1 MNRPNVFR
9 TTRDDTVTAIF
20 SGRGAPD
27 DEGHVSRSVRRAG
40 RRGAGKEDIIA
51 TEDILKAL
59 KRGAGILLASVVF
72 ALAAAW
78 IYAEVIVTP
87 SYRATSVI
95 VLDPSGDQV
104 VDFVRSSD
112 LATDT
117 VGINTQA
124 AILRGRDLISSVVVE
139 QDLLSDVEFNPAA
152 VPDGPDLTPT
162 EQQDIA
168 TRRLLSALQVR
179 PVPTSLILEVR
190 VETSEPAKSA
200 RLADAIAAAYVQS
213 QLDQKISAT
222 LNDRNWLTQ
231 RMADLQSKL
240 EVAETAVQDFR
251 FTDNGATRAQEV
263 VQFEQLKAD
272 VATLQELSQSF
283 QSRLRETSIQEGLH
297 TADSRIL
304 SRAVAP
310 RSPSSP
316 NTMLIY
322 AAAGVLGLML
332 GLLILMVREAR
343 RDTFLDVY
351 ELERTVG
358 LPVIG
363 EIPKNGAGRSLFAS
377 RRTKETYENSID
389 VLRANIAFNGG
400 DVLPAAIMV
409 SSAVPGEGK
418 SPTVKALA
426 ESAARSGNSVLVI
439 DADLQRRVLSQ
450 AHGSRAPGH
459 LEDVIAGTLD
469 VSEAVMPLGRS
480 GAHILC
486 NRAGKG
492 LSSFETLSSE
502 RFSAM
507 VEDLVS
513 RYRYVLID
521 VPPVLVSPDAQA
533 VAQVADR
540 VFLVA
545 RWGKTAG
552 ADVREAVAKLEL
564 SAFCPMDLALSFVPR
579 RTLSRKAF
587 QPYYAAARKQ
597 QTG

>member
-9 TTRDDTVTAIF
+9 TIRDETVTPIF
-20 SGRGAPD
+20 SGRGGPEEDQGYPRAMRRSGGRSAPKGD
-27 DEGHVSRSVRRAG
+27 L
-40 RRGAGKEDIIA
+40 IA
-51 TEDILKAL
+51 ADDILKAL
-59 KRGAGILLASVVF
+59 KRGLGVLVAATTL

-78 IYAEVIVTP
+78 VYANVIVTP
-87 SYRATSVI
+87 GYRATTVI

-124 AILRGRDLISSVVVE
+124 AIVRGRDLIASVVLA
-139 QDLLSDVEFNPAA
+139 QDLLSDPEFNPAA
-152 VPDGPDLTPT
+152 APDGPTLTRA
-162 EQQDIA
+162 EQEDTA

-190 VETSEPAKSA
+190 VETSDPMKSA
-200 RLADAIAAAYVQS
+200 RLADAVAGAYVQS
-213 QLDQKISAT
+213 QLDQKVAAT
-222 LNDRNWLTQ
+222 LNDRTWLTQ
-231 RMADLQSKL
+231 RMADLQDKL
-240 EVAETAVQDFR
+240 EAAETAVQDFR

-297 TADSRIL
+297 TPDSRIL
-304 SRAVAP
+304 SHAVAP

-316 NTMLIY
+316 NTTLIY
-322 AAAGVLGLML
+322 AAAGVLGLMA
-332 GLLILMVREAR
+332 GLLILMAREAR
-343 RDTFLDVY
+343 RDTFLDVQ
-351 ELERTVG
+351 ELERAVG

-363 EIPKNGAGRSLFAS
+363 EIPKNGSGRSLFAS
-377 RRTKETYENSID
+377 RRTKDTYETSID

-418 SPTVKALA
+418 SPTTKALA

-439 DADLQRRVLSQ
+439 DADLQARVLSQ
-450 AHGSRAPGH
+450 SHGGRAPGH

-469 VSEAVMPLGRS
+469 VSEAVVPLGKS

-545 RWGKTAG
+545 RWGKTTG
-552 ADVREAVAKLEL
+552 SEVRDAVTKLEMA
-564 SAFCPMDLALSFVPR
+564 AFCPMDLALSFVPR
-579 RTLSRKAF
+579 RILSRKSF
-587 QPYYAAARKQ
+587 QPYYAAARRQ
-597 QTG
+597 QVG